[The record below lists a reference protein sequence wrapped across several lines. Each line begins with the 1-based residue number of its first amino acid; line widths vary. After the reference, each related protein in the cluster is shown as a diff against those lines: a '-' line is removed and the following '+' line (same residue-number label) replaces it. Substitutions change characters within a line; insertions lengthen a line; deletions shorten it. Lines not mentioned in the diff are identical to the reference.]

1 MVVAAATVSGQS
13 VVEVRVG
20 VEASAVVVTAR
31 AAPDLEAAASSAEVV
46 QAEAVGDAA
55 AMVRADLDLV
65 VVVAELL
72 LLSAAAKRGTTAV
85 VVMAVVVAQL
95 VVTTLLPAAAKCTAP
110 RWHQEPARARR

>member
-1 MVVAAATVSGQS
+1 M
-13 VVEVRVG
+13 
-20 VEASAVVVTAR
+20 
-31 AAPDLEAAASSAEVV
+31 DLEAAASSAEVV